1 MNSNYIVNQLEQIRH
16 QLIDIGKRNK
26 LISFRRNKNSII
38 VVDEQPNQVF
48 DFLVNQGKSMQFKGL
63 PEIRYDNL
71 DDDEIPK
78 RKDIL
83 IKEAATK
90 ARISIDETLPTYVPN
105 TTVRRHRDKFL
116 QTKLF
121 QDDLESRLRIITSNS
136 RSLIEETGQNQ
147 LFIAIGFLEWA
158 ETIDRSKFY
167 QAPLILLPVELK
179 RGNIDPRTRR
189 YTYDVNYVGE
199 DLIHNISL
207 YEKLKNDFSVQ
218 LPSFDEKKVLDFDS
232 TDPILNPEKY
242 FNAVKKIT
250 SHFNHWSVQRKMV
263 LGFFSFSKL
272 LMYLDLDH
280 KRWPEDNPLE
290 NHSIIKELIEGRELE
305 SGNLHFEESESN
317 IVKDDIPLV
326 MDADSS
332 QLSAIN
338 ECIEGKNLVIEGPPG
353 TGKSQTI
360 TNIIAS
366 YLNQGKSVLFIS
378 EKMAALDVVYRN
390 LERVGLGNFC
400 LEVHSYKARKRKIL
414 DALDQRIKLRTH
426 DPIQL
431 ENNLTKLKNL
441 KEDLNEYASLIKSS
455 SGLDGLSVYDL
466 FGKVEKYRYKINDFP
481 ISKLNIDI
489 SPNLKNIDIEERT
502 NILRD
507 LSTFIDNFKGSSN
520 DQPWYGY
527 NCINLFI
534 GDENKVHQ
542 SLTNLHDS
550 LDTIFELFEQI
561 VSDICLPLDFE
572 SINID
577 NIESFLDICSST
589 LPNQLHPKLIINS
602 IDNTELLSELEKFLK
617 IFAIYRESLQIS
629 SKFIKKDFLDNT
641 DILKEINAKKKLI
654 QSFNLHSNQVNINQ
668 ISKLSNLLKGSI
680 ESLDE
685 IIELANYFNSKELP
699 KSKNIDEF
707 NNVIEIIKILNNKP
721 DIQENNDAVSLLIDG
736 IDYELFK
743 TIRKES
749 DSIKKQ
755 RSSLISLFP
764 LNELPNLNEIKKIN
778 QILQRHKDKFLKWI
792 RSSEYRKA
800 RKEAK
805 SLFLEDI
812 NKKKI
817 NFISELKKLER
828 YLIREEK
835 YKLNIEQKKLLGPL
849 FKGINSDWDHIEKLI
864 QFFNEL
870 SQLTKTKEITHK
882 IYQTYIEEDKYL
894 QATSSIEKLEKNIYS
909 IMDITP
915 NYIVENSFLYLEQ
928 LEILK
933 DNISSLSELT
943 SYLDNKLNLISID
956 DNFTISQILEGLE
969 HAIEKNDLVKQ
980 INDFTDLNDSIGV
993 IYDGINTDYET
1004 LAKNIEFAKEIIQ
1017 LNLPLSKNNDQSS
1030 YNTNIPD
1037 ESITI
1042 TDIDKSI
1049 STIHS
1054 NTNNISH
1061 SIEEISTYG
1070 EFNQNTILGNEI
1082 KLLPKTE
1089 LNGRINFL
1097 LENIG
1102 FLLSWAEY
1110 SRQVSK
1116 ANEKQLGPLVK
1127 LVEHNE
1133 IDGKDIVNVF
1143 LYLVYS
1149 EISKNI
1155 IKNNNILSNFNFITH
1170 ERKIKDFSKLDN
1182 DIKKLFQDNIAYNA
1196 SRAEIPPGISSRT
1209 SKAPERTELGLLN
1222 HEINK
1227 QRRHIP
1233 IRQLFERA
1241 GNCIKALKPIFM
1253 MSPMSV
1259 AQFLKPGEQTFD
1271 VVVMDEASQIKPYE
1285 AYGAIARGKQVVV
1298 VGDSKQLPPTTFFD
1312 KLFINDDYEDSEDI
1326 SDTASILDHCK
1337 AVNFTTRMLMW
1348 HYRSEHEK
1356 LIEFS
1361 NWKWYDNRLIVFPSP
1376 NTTEFRLGLRFN
1388 YVDNAKYSSGK
1399 NETEAYMIAKQIIE
1413 HAKNFSEY
1421 SLGVGTFGIEQKNL
1435 IEDFLDKFIKKDP
1448 AIDKLI
1454 LKLNEAHDGT
1464 EPLFIKNLENIQG
1477 DERDI
1482 IFISCTYGP
1491 DKQTGKVYQRFG
1503 PINSDNGHRRLNVM
1517 FTRAKKRME
1526 IFSSMRPEDI
1536 IVSPQS
1542 KPGVV
1547 ALKEF
1552 LQYAKTGDIPE
1563 IGHFT
1568 DREPDSDFELYV
1580 GKFLSDNGFNIEY
1593 QVGVAGYYID
1603 LAIIHPDRE
1612 GEYILGIECDG
1623 ATYHSSLYAR
1633 DRDRLKEE
1641 VLRRRGWDI
1650 HRIWSTHWFKNNEAE
1665 SERLLKKIKFKLN
1678 EYNLSI
1684 RVKEYSDMKEIDK
1697 EELIKTDSFSDFDLK
1712 KLLLK
1717 WAEKNIED
1725 YDPSKKNGIINDNF
1739 LDTMIKMRPTN
1750 MGEFRQRIPID
1761 FRENLNPSDREYLD
1775 EFLSII
1781 ETHT

>member
-1 MNSNYIVNQLEQIRH
+1 MNTNYIVNQLEQIRH

-26 LISFRRNKNSII
+26 LISFRRNKNAII

-48 DFLVNQGKSMQFKGL
+48 DFLVNQGRSMQFKGL

-83 IKEAATK
+83 IKEAAAK

-121 QDDLESRLRIITSNS
+121 QDDLESRLRIIASNS

-189 YTYDVNYVGE
+189 YTYGVNYVGE
-199 DLIHNISL
+199 ELLHNISL

-218 LPSFDEKKVLDFDS
+218 LPSFDDKTVLDYES

-431 ENNLTKLKNL
+431 ENNLTKLKIL

-466 FGKVEKYRYKINDFP
+466 FGKVEKYRYKINKFP

-520 DQPWYGY
+520 NQPWYGY

-542 SLTNLHDS
+542 SLTNLHNS

-654 QSFNLHSNQVNINQ
+654 ESFNIYNVHINQ
-668 ISKLSNLLKGSI
+668 ISEISNLLKESI
-680 ESLDE
+680 ESVENINVLS
-685 IIELANYFNSKELP
+685 NYFYSKGLP
-699 KSKNIDEF
+699 KSKNINEF

-721 DIQENNDAVSLLIDG
+721 NIQDNNDAVRILIDG
-736 IDYELFK
+736 IDDEVFK

-755 RSSLISLFP
+755 RDSLKSLFP
-764 LNELPNLNEIKKIN
+764 LNELPNLDEIKNIN

-805 SLFLEDI
+805 RLFLEDV
-812 NKKKI
+812 NWGKI

-835 YKLNIEQKKLLGPL
+835 FNSNIEHKEKIGPL
-849 FKGINSDWDHIEKLI
+849 FKGINSDWFYIDKLI
-864 QFFNEL
+864 QYFTKLN
-870 SQLTKTKEITHK
+870 QLTKSKELTYN
-882 IYQTYIEEDKYL
+882 IYQSNIEEDKYL
-894 QATSSIEKLEKNIYS
+894 LANSSIEKLGTNTNSIVNITDNNIFHESNLYS
-909 IMDITP
+909 ED
-915 NYIVENSFLYLEQ
+915 LA
-928 LEILK
+928 ILK

-969 HAIEKNDLVKQ
+969 HAIEMYESVKE
-980 INDFTDLNDSIGV
+980 IDGFNKLKGSIGV
-993 IYDGINTDYET
+993 LYDGINTDYEN

-1042 TDIDKSI
+1042 TDIDNSI

-1054 NTNNISH
+1054 NTNNISQ

-1097 LENIG
+1097 LEKIG

-1196 SRAEIPPGISSRT
+1196 SRAEIPPGKSLRT
-1209 SKAPERTELGLLN
+1209 SRATERTELGLLK

-1227 QRRHIP
+1227 RRRHIP
-1233 IRQLFERA
+1233 IRQLFDRA

-1259 AQFLKPGEQTFD
+1259 AQFLKPGEQVFD

-1337 AVNFTTRMLMW
+1337 AVNFMTRMLMW

-1388 YVDNAKYSSGK
+1388 YVDNAKYS
-1399 NETEAYMIAKQIIE
+1399 
-1413 HAKNFSEY
+1413 
-1421 SLGVGTFGIEQKNL
+1421 
-1435 IEDFLDKFIKKDP
+1435 
-1448 AIDKLI
+1448 
-1454 LKLNEAHDGT
+1454 
-1464 EPLFIKNLENIQG
+1464 
-1477 DERDI
+1477 
-1482 IFISCTYGP
+1482 
-1491 DKQTGKVYQRFG
+1491 
-1503 PINSDNGHRRLNVM
+1503 
-1517 FTRAKKRME
+1517 
-1526 IFSSMRPEDI
+1526 
-1536 IVSPQS
+1536 
-1542 KPGVV
+1542 
-1547 ALKEF
+1547 
-1552 LQYAKTGDIPE
+1552 
-1563 IGHFT
+1563 
-1568 DREPDSDFELYV
+1568 
-1580 GKFLSDNGFNIEY
+1580 
-1593 QVGVAGYYID
+1593 
-1603 LAIIHPDRE
+1603 
-1612 GEYILGIECDG
+1612 
-1623 ATYHSSLYAR
+1623 
-1633 DRDRLKEE
+1633 
-1641 VLRRRGWDI
+1641 
-1650 HRIWSTHWFKNNEAE
+1650 
-1665 SERLLKKIKFKLN
+1665 
-1678 EYNLSI
+1678 
-1684 RVKEYSDMKEIDK
+1684 
-1697 EELIKTDSFSDFDLK
+1697 
-1712 KLLLK
+1712 
-1717 WAEKNIED
+1717 
-1725 YDPSKKNGIINDNF
+1725 
-1739 LDTMIKMRPTN
+1739 
-1750 MGEFRQRIPID
+1750 
-1761 FRENLNPSDREYLD
+1761 
-1775 EFLSII
+1775 
-1781 ETHT
+1781 